1 MANILITEFMENEQ
15 IDIMSSKH
23 NVSYEPEIYA
33 NPKALLD
40 RSNDIEALIVRNKTN
55 VDKQLLNSMKGL
67 KVIGRLGVGLDNID
81 VDCCKEKGISAV
93 SYTHLTL
100 PTKRIV

>member
-33 NPKALLD
+33 NSVCEK
-40 RSNDIEALIVRNKTN
+40 
-55 VDKQLLNSMKGL
+55 
-67 KVIGRLGVGLDNID
+67 IGREDLID
-81 VDCCKEKGISAV
+81 ELHK
-93 SYTHLTL
+93 
-100 PTKRIV
+100 

>member
-33 NPKALLD
+33 NSKALLD
-40 RSNDIEALIVRNKTN
+40 KSNDIEALIVRNKTN
-55 VDKQLLNSMKGL
+55 VDKQLLNSMNKL
-67 KVIGRLGVGLDNID
+67 KVICLLYTSPSPRDRQ
-81 VDCCKEKGISAV
+81 KSRMPSSA
-93 SYTHLTL
+93 
-100 PTKRIV
+100 

>member
-33 NPKALLD
+33 NSELLLGK
-40 RSNDIEALIVRNKTN
+40 SNDVEVLIVRNKTN
-55 VDKQLLNSMKGL
+55 VD
-67 KVIGRLGVGLDNID
+67 
-81 VDCCKEKGISAV
+81 
-93 SYTHLTL
+93 
-100 PTKRIV
+100 

>member
-33 NPKALLD
+33 NSKALLD
-40 RSNDIEALIVRNKTN
+40 KSNC
-55 VDKQLLNSMKGL
+55 LL
-67 KVIGRLGVGLDNID
+67 
-81 VDCCKEKGISAV
+81 
-93 SYTHLTL
+93 YTSDAADE
-100 PTKRIV
+100 